1 MVVVTR
7 KYQVT
12 IPEEVR
18 EDLGIGVGDEIVFVK
33 GADGKY
39 RLMTVDELT
48 REGCE
53 LCKDIEETIK
63 ESRKG
68 FGKGVL
74 K

>member
-1 MVVVTR
+1 
-7 KYQVT
+7 
-12 IPEEVR
+12 
-18 EDLGIGVGDEIVFVK
+18 LGIEIGDEIVFVK

-68 FGKGVL
+68 FGKGIRE
-74 K
+74 

>member
-7 KYQVT
+7 KYQAT

-18 EDLGIGVGDEIVFVK
+18 EDLGIEIGDEIVFVK

-39 RLMTVDELT
+39 RLMTVDEIT
-48 REGCE
+48 REGCK

-68 FGKGVL
+68 FGKGIRE
-74 K
+74 